1 MYNLGS
7 FFKYFRSIDIFG
19 LPNINGNTEFWKY
32 ISELYYFRKIYKL
45 KRPISRYSNNSLWQ
59 NQMI

>member
-7 FFKYFRSIDIFG
+7 FFKYFRSIDIIG

-32 ISELYYFRKIYKL
+32 ISEIYYFRKIYEL
-45 KRPISRYSNNSLWQ
+45 ETEFLE
-59 NQMI
+59 NQAILYGKIQ

>member
-7 FFKYFRSIDIFG
+7 FFKYFRYIDIFG

-32 ISELYYFRKIYKL
+32 LSEIYYFRKIYEL
-45 KRPISRYSNNSLWQ
+45 ETEFLE
-59 NQMI
+59 NQAILYGKIK

>member
-32 ISELYYFRKIYKL
+32 ISEIYYFRKIYEL
-45 KRPISRYSNNSLWQ
+45 ETEFLE
-59 NQMI
+59 NQAILYGKIK

>member
-7 FFKYFRSIDIFG
+7 FFKYFSSIDIIG

-32 ISELYYFRKIYKL
+32 ISEIYYFRKIYEL
-45 KRPISRYSNNSLWQ
+45 ETEFLE
-59 NQMI
+59 NQAILYGKIQ

>member
-32 ISELYYFRKIYKL
+32 ISEIYYFREIYELETEFLENQAILYGKI
-45 KRPISRYSNNSLWQ
+45 Q
-59 NQMI
+59 

>member
-32 ISELYYFRKIYKL
+32 IWEIYYFRKIYEPKTEFL
-45 KRPISRYSNNSLWQ
+45 E
-59 NQMI
+59 NQTIPYGKIQ

>member
-32 ISELYYFRKIYKL
+32 ISEIYYFRKIYEL
-45 KRPISRYSNNSLWQ
+45 ETEFLE
-59 NQMI
+59 NQAILYGKIQ